1 MKLSLSLAVFLAF
14 LFLPSPVLAHGFGQ
28 KFSLPLPFW
37 MYLFASGVVVVVSFV
52 LLSFFASTKKDIKP
66 VKTWAALPGWFISLL
81 RYLFL
86 ALFLLLLAT
95 GLFGNQLPGD
105 NFSVI
110 FFWIL
115 WTVGLF
121 YLFSFLGNLWQYM
134 NPWQS
139 LFLGFKK
146 LFPDY
151 QPPLKLASKVAL
163 WPAVL
168 FFVAYIW
175 IQNVLIV
182 FNPADMA
189 LLLGAYSLL
198 TLSAAYLFGEEWFA
212 KGEFFTVL
220 YQTVSTFSPFK
231 YQSKKTEVY
240 TPAIRLTNELTRNFS
255 LVVFILFMLAGV
267 TFDGV
272 KETPTYF
279 GIRDYL
285 ASNFNFHV
293 ASRLFHTIALLLLFV
308 GFFTAYYFFNFLVS
322 RLTKLDLKKTGLYFV
337 TSLVPIAVGYE
348 LAHFSSLLLIQG
360 QDIIRVVG
368 DPFAFGWNSL
378 GTEGFRPILFVNA
391 KFFWYFQI
399 VSIIAGHIAGVYV
412 AHKIALSYLGK
423 RQAFISQFPMLF
435 LMILFTIFSLW
446 VISQPLVVQ

>member
-1 MKLSLSLAVFLAF
+1 MRFFLGLTIFLSLF
-14 LFLPSPVLAHGFGQ
+14 FLPTPVLAHGFGQ
-28 KFSLPLPFW
+28 KINLPLPFW

-52 LLSFFASTKKDIKP
+52 LLALFASAKKDIKP
-66 VKTWAALPGWFISLL
+66 VKIWPALPSWLIWLL

-95 GLFGNQLPGD
+95 GFFGNQFPAD
-105 NFSVI
+105 NFTVI
-110 FFWIL
+110 FFWVF

-151 QPPLKLASKVAL
+151 QPLFKLPSKVGL

-168 FFVAYIW
+168 FFVVYIW

-182 FNPADMA
+182 FKPADLA

-198 TLSAAYLFGEEWFA
+198 TLGAAYVFGEEWF
-212 KGEFFTVL
+212 KRGEFFTVL
-220 YQTVSTFSPFK
+220 YRVISTFSPFK
-231 YQSKKTEVY
+231 YQGRKTEVY
-240 TPAIRLTNELTRNFS
+240 TPAIRLTNELARDFS

-279 GIRDYL
+279 GISGYF
-285 ASNFNFHV
+285 ASKY
-293 ASRLFHTIALLLLFV
+293 FHTIALLLLFV

-348 LAHFSSLLLIQG
+348 LAHFSSLIIIQG
-360 QDIIRVVG
+360 QDIVRVVG
-368 DPFAFGWNSL
+368 DPFAFGWNL
-378 GTEGFRPILFVNA
+378 FGTESFGPVLFVNA

-399 VSIIAGHIAGVYV
+399 ASIIAGHIAGVYV

-423 RQAFISQFPMLF
+423 RQAFLSQFPMLF

-446 VISQPLVVQ
+446 VISQPIVVQ